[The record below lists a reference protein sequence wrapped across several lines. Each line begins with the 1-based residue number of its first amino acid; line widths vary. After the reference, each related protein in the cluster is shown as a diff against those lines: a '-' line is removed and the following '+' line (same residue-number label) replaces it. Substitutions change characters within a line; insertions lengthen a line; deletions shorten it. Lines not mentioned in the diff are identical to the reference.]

1 MNRAITAAAARKEP
15 IWIADRGGVVGC
27 LAWHIVPTI
36 RGGGMARITMI
47 AVDEGNR
54 RRGIGRALYEMAL
67 SEFRKRKVRDVEI
80 MSDIEVR
87 NANGFYRALGLKQ
100 ASYRFATDI

>member
-1 MNRAITAAAARKEP
+1 
-15 IWIADRGGVVGC
+15 
-27 LAWHIVPTI
+27 
-36 RGGGMARITMI
+36 MARITMI
-47 AVDEGNR
+47 TVDAGNR
-54 RRGIGRALYEMAL
+54 RRGIGRALCELAL
-67 SEFRKRKVRDVEI
+67 SEFRKRTVRVVEV